1 MGIQEDKLRF
11 QNKRLKDQEKSLTEQ
26 QQQIKKQEKEIEE
39 WIRQQQDPSHNQ
51 ELYNMQ
57 VYKFLKWLFN
67 VSQWDNFTKRV
78 SVYMIIGIGGLFFME
93 NSVLFMLIATLID
106 LVCQLIKNKWEEFE
120 KEFNL

>member
-1 MGIQEDKLRF
+1 
-11 QNKRLKDQEKSLTEQ
+11 
-26 QQQIKKQEKEIEE
+26 
-39 WIRQQQDPSHNQ
+39 
-51 ELYNMQ
+51 MQ
-57 VYKFLKWLFN
+57 VLKFLRWLFN

-120 KEFNL
+120 QEFNL

>member
-1 MGIQEDKLRF
+1 
-11 QNKRLKDQEKSLTEQ
+11 
-26 QQQIKKQEKEIEE
+26 
-39 WIRQQQDPSHNQ
+39 
-51 ELYNMQ
+51 MQ
-57 VYKFLKWLFN
+57 VLKFLRWLIN

-106 LVCQLIKNKWEEFE
+106 SVCQLIKNKWEEFE